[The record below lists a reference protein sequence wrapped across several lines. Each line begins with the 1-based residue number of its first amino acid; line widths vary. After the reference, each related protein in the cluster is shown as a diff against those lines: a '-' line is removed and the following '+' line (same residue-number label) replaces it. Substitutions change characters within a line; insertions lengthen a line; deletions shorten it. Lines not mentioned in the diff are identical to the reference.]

1 MNRDP
6 MPTEPLKI
14 HVTPAM
20 ARKLSAW
27 ANREY
32 QPFSTFLRRL
42 LSQAIQREEER
53 IGCSLLDVTLS
64 SVEE

>member
-1 MNRDP
+1 MNSNT

-32 QPFSTFLRRL
+32 QPFSAFLRRL
-42 LSQAIQREEER
+42 LSQAIQQEEER
-53 IGCSLLDVTLS
+53 IGCSLLEVTREP
-64 SVEE
+64 VEE